1 MFEKKM
7 LLGQGFILLRYVLWS
22 KGKEDLQTSFLN
34 RFDFFFFLTLG
45 RILENQKTSKFIINR
60 NALKN

>member
-45 RILENQKTSKFIINR
+45 RVLENQKTSKFIINR